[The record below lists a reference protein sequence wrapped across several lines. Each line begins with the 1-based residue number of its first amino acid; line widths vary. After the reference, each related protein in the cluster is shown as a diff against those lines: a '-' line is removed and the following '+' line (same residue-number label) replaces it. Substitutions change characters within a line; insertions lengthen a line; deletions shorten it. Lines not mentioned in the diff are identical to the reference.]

1 LDGIISPPRTIDPIS
16 VGVSKLPDA
25 SDNCAMKLFATSNV
39 APLAVKSI
47 TMADPSQMEV
57 TERGRV
63 VITADPLTSSG
74 AGSLLTATSFN
85 AETVF
90 TEQAINRAENKAK

>member
-1 LDGIISPPRTIDPIS
+1 
-16 VGVSKLPDA
+16 
-25 SDNCAMKLFATSNV
+25 
-39 APLAVKSI
+39 
-47 TMADPSQMEV
+47 MEV

-90 TEQAINRAENKAK
+90 TEQAINKAENKAK